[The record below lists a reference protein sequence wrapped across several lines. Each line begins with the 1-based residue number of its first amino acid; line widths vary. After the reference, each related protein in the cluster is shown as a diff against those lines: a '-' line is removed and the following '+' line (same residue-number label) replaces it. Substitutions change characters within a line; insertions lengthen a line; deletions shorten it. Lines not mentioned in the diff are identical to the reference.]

1 MDIVLSPTQ
10 HDRLVDTLL
19 DTSLAT
25 QGRASLDCGPGLPL
39 HKVEDA
45 WRDLCVALPT
55 TRLFISRDDDRTPG
69 FAVSERIAT
78 VQSGTA
84 APDAGQ
90 DIDPKGPLCR
100 LYAVVNAGTVT
111 RLVLDYSHLALDD
124 RSADLLVHEIDRVA
138 QGGPTRGLTDVTDY
152 QAWLDDQ
159 PDRDATARY
168 WRTALTDLDAA
179 TPLFDETRELP
190 RPGSRVR
197 RDLAPELLAAV
208 DRVASERGAPR
219 SWLVLL
225 AWAVVVARFR
235 GGERSAIGVLLDSR
249 PAGLEDAIGVYEST
263 LPLVVGLDRRP
274 PRAWLADQV
283 TAVGELI
290 SHAHV
295 SRAERNELSGRSR
308 TVDLFDSSFD
318 LRPQP
323 EAAGGL
329 PGPVVAFTVGLH
341 ESTLVADY
349 DATIVADDVAAR
361 LLDCVVVALTA
372 LASGHRSTAD
382 IELLDD
388 TQRHEVQRH
397 NATAAAYPNDRCLH
411 HLVEDQADRTPDAV
425 ALGYDGRTMTYAEL
439 NRRANRLAHDLIAR
453 GARPDSI
460 IGLCAEPGFALYVG
474 ILGILKAGAA
484 YAPLDP
490 SFPPDRL
497 DYLYHDLNCS
507 IILVERD
514 LLPLLPADERRNVV
528 LDPPDAFAG
537 WPEAN
542 PVVEVTPENLAYVM
556 YTSGS
561 TGRPK
566 GVLIE
571 HGGAVNFVWWMRQRF
586 ELRPDQAALQWTVYS
601 FDAAVWELFWPLMV
615 GARAVIAPAKIH
627 LDLERFIDLIVTN
640 QVATLHFVPAM
651 LQTFLSS
658 PQARRCTTLRHV
670 FVSGEPVPVSLARRF
685 RERLDADLINLYG
698 VTEVSIDS
706 TYYVCPRTDDLPF
719 VRSGTPISNTRTYV
733 LDESL
738 QPVPFGARGE
748 VFIAGDSVTRGY
760 LGRPGLTAYRFVPDP
775 FRGQGARMYRTGD
788 VAQLLPDGHLRFLG
802 RVDHQVKLRGIRVEL
817 LEVAAEFNAF
827 PAVRESLIVPFG
839 EGADRGLVAYVIPED
854 GAAIDVVELRAFL
867 AGRMPPY
874 MVPNAIILLDGF
886 PLNSNGKVDRAALPD
901 PAREFSKRRSGR
913 APSGPV
919 EQQIAEIWR
928 RLLGLETVGAD
939 EEFFSIGGNSL
950 LATQVIAEV
959 RRTFRTRLSLREWL
973 EANTIAQ
980 LARAIERQGQQD
992 ALANQVLDEVELNVG

>member
-84 APDAGQ
+84 APDAAQ

-124 RSADLLVHEIDRVA
+124 RSADLH
-138 QGGPTRGLTDVTDY
+138 
-152 QAWLDDQ
+152 
-159 PDRDATARY
+159 
-168 WRTALTDLDAA
+168 AA
-179 TPLFDETRELP
+179 TPLVDETRELP

-460 IGLCAEPGFALYVG
+460 IGLCAEPGFALCVG
-474 ILGILKAGAA
+474 ILGSLKAGAA

-542 PVVEVTPENLAYVM
+542 PVVDVT
-556 YTSGS
+556 
-561 TGRPK
+561 
-566 GVLIE
+566 
-571 HGGAVNFVWWMRQRF
+571 
-586 ELRPDQAALQWTVYS
+586 
-601 FDAAVWELFWPLMV
+601 
-615 GARAVIAPAKIH
+615 
-627 LDLERFIDLIVTN
+627 VTN

-670 FVSGEPVPVSLARRF
+670 FVSGEPVPASLARRF

-738 QPVPFGARGE
+738 QPVPFGARGA

-802 RVDHQVKLRGIRVEL
+802 RVDPQEKLRGIRVGL
-817 LEVAAEFNAF
+817 LEVAAEINAL
-827 PAVRESLIVPFG
+827 PAGRESLIVPFG

-901 PAREFSKRRSGR
+901 PALVARMAGGEHDRPARPGHRTAGSAGRPGEPGAGRGRAECRLRRGPRRSSNACGPCR
-913 APSGPV
+913 RRSAPSP
-919 EQQIAEIWR
+919 
-928 RLLGLETVGAD
+928 
-939 EEFFSIGGNSL
+939 
-950 LATQVIAEV
+950 
-959 RRTFRTRLSLREWL
+959 
-973 EANTIAQ
+973 
-980 LARAIERQGQQD
+980 
-992 ALANQVLDEVELNVG
+992 